1 MNQETEQLLSP
12 LTTQVGGDHYK
23 NLEYQPI
30 EFLMDTNLN
39 AALGYAIKYLS
50 RYPNKNPDDL
60 KKAEHCIEIFDEWYR
75 RNGDPF
81 VGRVDTPRLIKFT
94 SQFEPV
100 IQQAMLHIL
109 NLACDDDYY
118 EYDSDINEVVF
129 CELSF
134 QEAIQKALDSI
145 KKVNQTITPF

>member
-1 MNQETEQLLSP
+1 MNQNEPELSP
-12 LTTQVGGDHYK
+12 LVKQVGGNHYK

-39 AALGYAIKYLS
+39 ASLGYAIKYLS
-50 RYPNKNPDDL
+50 RYPNKNTDDL
-60 KKAEHCIEIFDEWYR
+60 EKARHCIEIFDEWYR
-75 RNGDPF
+75 SNEDPY
-81 VGRVDTPRLIKFT
+81 VGMVDTPKLIKFT

-109 NLACDDDYY
+109 NLVCDKYY
-118 EYDSDINEVVF
+118 EYSEEIDEVVF

-134 QEAIQKALDSI
+134 QEAILKALDSI
-145 KKVNQTITPF
+145 EKVNKIITPF

>member
-30 EFLMDTNLN
+30 EFLMDTHLN

-60 KKAEHCIEIFDEWYR
+60 EKAEHCIKIFDEWYR

-81 VGRVDTPRLIKFT
+81 VGIVDTPRLLKFT

-100 IQQAMLHIL
+100 IQLAMLHIL

>member
-12 LTTQVGGDHYK
+12 LDIQVGGDHYK
-23 NLEYQPI
+23 NIEYQPI

-39 AALGYAIKYLS
+39 ASLGYAIKYLS

-60 KKAEHCIEIFDEWYR
+60 EKAKHCVEIFDEWYR
-75 RNGDPF
+75 SNEDPY
-81 VGRVDTPRLIKFT
+81 VGMVDTPRLIKFT

-109 NLACDDDYY
+109 NLACDKYY
-118 EYDSDINEVVF
+118 EYDKKINEVVF

-134 QEAIQKALDSI
+134 QEAVEKALNSI
-145 KKVNQTITPF
+145 EKVKQTITPF